1 MTTEAANDDA
11 QCYYRKVLEDFRV
24 EWNKRYAAEAE
35 GKFQAD
41 DMFDAHGNTLGY
53 MVAMAVMS
61 GHNQVELM
69 NSVVGMIMESADVN
83 LALLQAPKDKKD
95 VN

>member
-1 MTTEAANDDA
+1 
-11 QCYYRKVLEDFRV
+11 
-24 EWNKRYAAEAE
+24 
-35 GKFQAD
+35 
-41 DMFDAHGNTLGY
+41 MFDAHGNTLGY